1 MTVRSGESFFS
12 MTAILG
18 YVAYGLDRHT
28 HAHVPH
34 FPHRYLVSAFKTDA
48 AHSEGRGEAC

>member
-1 MTVRSGESFFS
+1 MGVRSGESFFS

-18 YVAYGLDRHT
+18 YVAYGLDQHT

-34 FPHRYLVSAFKTDA
+34 FPHRYLMSAFQTA
-48 AHSEGRGEAC
+48 SSHSERRAEAG

>member
-1 MTVRSGESFFS
+1 MEKHGSALWRELFLDDRHF
-12 MTAILG
+12 G

-34 FPHRYLVSAFKTDA
+34 FPHR
-48 AHSEGRGEAC
+48 